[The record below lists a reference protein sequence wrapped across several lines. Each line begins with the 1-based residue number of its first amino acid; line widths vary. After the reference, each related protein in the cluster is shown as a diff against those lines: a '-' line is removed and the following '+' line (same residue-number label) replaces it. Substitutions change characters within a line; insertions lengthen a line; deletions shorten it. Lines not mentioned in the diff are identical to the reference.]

1 MEFIKKYKKEI
12 IVAVILL
19 IIAIISEFIL
29 ADIFSDPNTYTWC
42 YSTLDQKKTEVM
54 TLTAVITGTS
64 VVISAIPGNAGSA
77 VASQLSSL
85 SIYLLI
91 ILIFIY
97 LEKYTLT
104 VIGVL
109 VFRII
114 VPIIALFY
122 MIALF
127 YKKNYI
133 FKSIANKLL
142 AFGIVVALI
151 VPSSVY
157 VSNMIQNTYDSSTE
171 KAELEDIITEE
182 TLPEEDIQEQAIDQS
197 NENSGLWESLRIF
210 PKEAL
215 NSIVQKEQEVIDN
228 IKNGTTDV
236 IEKVKGQLATWIE
249 QIAIMIVTSCVI
261 PVIAFLILW
270 YLTKVIFNIQSKNS
284 SLVGIKNRTMN
295 YVNKVTHN
303 NGQNQTNR
311 IETKDNNLNQ

>member
-109 VFRII
+109 VFRIL

-127 YKKNYI
+127 YKKTYI

-142 AFGIVVALI
+142 AFGIVVSLI

-182 TLPEEDIQEQAIDQS
+182 TLPEEDIQEQAVDQS

-261 PVIAFLILW
+261 PVITFLILW
-270 YLTKVIFNIQSKNS
+270 YLTKVIFNIQSKNPS
-284 SLVGIKNRTMN
+284 IVGIKNRTMN

-303 NGQNQTNR
+303 NGQNQTKQ
-311 IETKDNNLNQ
+311 IETKDNLNQ

>member
-1 MEFIKKYKKEI
+1 MEFIKKHKKEI

-91 ILIFIY
+91 ILIFVY

-142 AFGIVVALI
+142 AFGIVVSLI

-197 NENSGLWESLRIF
+197 NENSSLWESLRIF

-261 PVIAFLILW
+261 PVITFFILW

-303 NGQNQTNR
+303 NGQNQTKQ
-311 IETKDNNLNQ
+311 IETKDNLNQ

>member
-142 AFGIVVALI
+142 AFGIVVSLI

-182 TLPEEDIQEQAIDQS
+182 TLPKEDIQEQAIDQS
-197 NENSGLWESLRIF
+197 NENSSLWESLRIF

-261 PVIAFLILW
+261 PVITFFILW
-270 YLTKVIFNIQSKNS
+270 HLTKVIFNIQSKNS

-295 YVNKVTHN
+295 HVNKVTHDN
-303 NGQNQTNR
+303 VQNQTKQ
-311 IETKDNNLNQ
+311 IETKDNLNQ